1 MGSTENAY
9 CRLCAVCKPQD
20 KLVDLQIDQV
30 KRNFIVNKLKLLD
43 CQLDFCENIL
53 PKTVCLLC
61 INALTHASDF
71 VVAVEQAQRVLKDVI
86 ITQPI
91 KKESDNSDCDETFVY
106 EMLEEK
112 YEDNITVKSESDNEA
127 SAAQNKALINH
138 TGTTKNGKT
147 KKVSDLDSI
156 PLSQLKL
163 TWEDYFW
170 TCSYCETQFA
180 TVTELISHSMKY
192 HKSCNAYCCNDC
204 NVKKLRLDRFLTHV
218 RTHRKYL
225 QFSCYKCFKTFPS
238 AHEARKHRA
247 THITS
252 NYKCVGCN
260 TSLPSNEELQKHSD
274 LFYKNSRSRNIPL
287 QAEKDILQC
296 LICTKE
302 YKTKTSLHTHLLTHT
317 ERKRNYTCEICGKC
331 FLQKCGLDGH
341 MMLHGDKRPFHCEI
355 CKSSFRTKNQLR
367 NHVGVHDGDKPFSCK
382 QCNKSFRL
390 QKQLNSHSIIHTDL
404 LPHICTYCDKRFRFK
419 TILNQHIRQHTGVRP
434 YTCDICGRDFTNWPN
449 YNKHMKRR
457 HSMDMAKRKYTPG
470 DLCSLDETT
479 GKVKNSEMDKIL
491 EWKNKILVNTKP
503 GRPKTDKVS
512 VVIEIKN

>member
-43 CQLDFCENIL
+43 CQLDFSENIL

-180 TVTELISHSMKY
+180 TVTDLISHSMKY

-204 NVKKLRLDRFLTHV
+204 NVKKLR
-218 RTHRKYL
+218 
-225 QFSCYKCFKTFPS
+225 
-238 AHEARKHRA
+238 
-247 THITS
+247 
-252 NYKCVGCN
+252 
-260 TSLPSNEELQKHSD
+260 
-274 LFYKNSRSRNIPL
+274 
-287 QAEKDILQC
+287 
-296 LICTKE
+296 
-302 YKTKTSLHTHLLTHT
+302 
-317 ERKRNYTCEICGKC
+317 
-331 FLQKCGLDGH
+331 
-341 MMLHGDKRPFHCEI
+341 
-355 CKSSFRTKNQLR
+355 
-367 NHVGVHDGDKPFSCK
+367 
-382 QCNKSFRL
+382 
-390 QKQLNSHSIIHTDL
+390 
-404 LPHICTYCDKRFRFK
+404 
-419 TILNQHIRQHTGVRP
+419 
-434 YTCDICGRDFTNWPN
+434 
-449 YNKHMKRR
+449 

-470 DLCSLDETT
+470 DLCPLDETT